1 MNDFSYTPL
10 HVYAPKDTVSEELL
24 KSIPKKVYFWV
35 QSLVDDIEQRDCF
48 GNLTWHFND
57 ETSTII
63 LGDQDDS
70 ENYVQ
75 IWWEGDAYNP
85 INLCG
90 SDERFEHIIDNM
102 DFFSQLEENIYAE
115 LEDFEEELDK

>member
-10 HVYAPKDTVSEELL
+10 HVYAPRDTVSEELL

-35 QSLVDDIEQRDCF
+35 ESLVPEITEKNGY

-63 LGDQDDS
+63 LGDQDDP
-70 ENYVQ
+70 ENYLQ
-75 IWWEGDAYNP
+75 LWWEGDASNP

-90 SDERFEHIIDNM
+90 SDQRLENITDNI
-102 DFFSQLEENIYAE
+102 DFFSQLEEDIYSE
-115 LEDFEEELDK
+115 LEDFEEERDR